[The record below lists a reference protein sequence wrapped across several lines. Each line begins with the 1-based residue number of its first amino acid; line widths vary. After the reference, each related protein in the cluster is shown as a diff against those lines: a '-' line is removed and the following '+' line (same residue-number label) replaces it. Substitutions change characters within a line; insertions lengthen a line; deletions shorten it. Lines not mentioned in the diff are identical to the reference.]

1 LGIRLVVIDDNPHVT
16 WDGRVHPANATF
28 GQFLPAFLQVT
39 GPDGRPSVDR
49 IDHCVPLRD
58 ATEPP
63 RTLPLDPRLNVV
75 GTAAF
80 DGIAGYLRH
89 APQIVARN
97 TRTLRPVIRAADLVW
112 IKVPASNALLAAA
125 LARAA
130 GIPRIGYVA
139 GSAAEVAA
147 GQDRGRLGGSGARL
161 VGAAYDVAGRIASI
175 GGDRVV
181 VGANL
186 AADGVVTSLVE
197 SDDLRDRSK
206 EVWPVDP
213 GVLRLAWAGRL
224 VGGKGLEALLDAVA
238 ELTVEPPGGRQ
249 VRLVLLGDGPAR
261 PALEARARS
270 LRVEPGVE
278 WRGFIADRAIYL
290 EALAACDLFAFPSP
304 AEGFPKVVLDAMAVG
319 LPVLAMPSGS
329 LVELAASGAVEPID
343 RQADQVAAGIRRL
356 VAGPA
361 RAAELRRAGS
371 AFAAQ
376 HTRATEAGRLVSR
389 WRERWPNLPWDRPA
403 RGIARIAGDDA
414 AAPTLGE

>member
-1 LGIRLVVIDDNPHVT
+1 LGIRLVVVDDNPHVT

-28 GQFLPAFLQVT
+28 GQFLPAFLDVT

-58 ATEPP
+58 ATEAP

-80 DGIAGYLRH
+80 KGIAGYLRH

-112 IKVPASNALLAAA
+112 VKVPASNALLAAA

-130 GIPRIGYVA
+130 SIPRFGYVA

-147 GQDRGRLGGSGARL
+147 GQDRGRIGGRGAQL
-161 VGAAYDVAGRIASI
+161 LGAAYDVAGRIASA

-186 AADGVVTSLVE
+186 STDGVVTSLVGPNE
-197 SDDLRDRSK
+197 VRDRS
-206 EVWPVDP
+206 EEAWPVDP
-213 GVLRLAWAGRL
+213 GVIRLAWAGRL
-224 VGGKGLEALLDAVA
+224 VAGKGLEALLAAVA
-238 ELTVEPPGGRQ
+238 EYAVEQPGGRQ

-261 PALEARARS
+261 HSLEARARS
-270 LRVEPGVE
+270 LGVEPGVE

-290 EALAACDLFAFPSP
+290 EALAACDLFVFPSP
-304 AEGFPKVVLDAMAVG
+304 AEGFPKVVLDAMAAG
-319 LPVLAMPSGS
+319 LPVVATPSGS
-329 LVELAASGAVEPID
+329 LGELAASGVIEPID
-343 RQADQVAAGIRRL
+343 RRAGQIATGIRRL
-356 VAGPA
+356 VADPS
-361 RAAELRRAGS
+361 RAAALRRAGS

-376 HTRATEAGRLVSR
+376 HTRAAEAERLVSR
-389 WRERWPNLPWDRPA
+389 WRDRWPNLPWDRPA
-403 RGIARIAGDDA
+403 RGIARIAGEDA
-414 AAPTLGE
+414 AARTLGE

>member
-1 LGIRLVVIDDNPHVT
+1 MGIRLVVIDDNPHVM

-28 GQFLPAFLQVT
+28 GQFLPAFLDVT
-39 GPDGRPSVDR
+39 GPDGRPFVDR

-58 ATEPP
+58 ATEAP
-63 RTLPLDPRLNVV
+63 RTLPLDPQLNVV

-89 APQIVARN
+89 AAQIVARN
-97 TRTLRPVIRAADLVW
+97 TPTLRPVIRAADLVW

-130 GIPRIGYVA
+130 GIPRFGYVA

-147 GQDRGRLGGSGARL
+147 GQDRGRLGASAAQL

-181 VGANL
+181 VGADL
-186 AADGVVTSLVE
+186 ETGGVVTSLVE
-197 SDDLRDRSK
+197 PEEIQDRSR
-206 EVWPVDP
+206 EPWPARP
-213 GVLRLAWAGRL
+213 GVLRLAWAGR
-224 VGGKGLEALLDAVA
+224 VVEGKGLEALLDAVA
-238 ELTVEPPGGRQ
+238 EFAVEPPGGRQ
-249 VRLVLLGDGPAR
+249 VRLVLLGDGLAR
-261 PALEARARS
+261 PALEARARA
-270 LRVEPGVE
+270 LGVEPGVE

-290 EALAACDLFAFPSP
+290 EALSACDAFVFPSP
-304 AEGFPKVVLDAMAVG
+304 AEGFPKVALDAMAVG
-319 LPVLAMPSGS
+319 LPVLATPSGS
-329 LVELAASGAVEPID
+329 LKVLAASGVVEPID
-343 RQADQVAAGIRRL
+343 RQAGQVAAGIRRL
-356 VAGPA
+356 VAGSA

-403 RGIARIAGDDA
+403 RGIARIAGEDGTA
-414 AAPTLGE
+414 RTLGE